1 MGLLNNSLFIALLSA
16 VGFVVAYFT
25 YGRFLA
31 RKVLGLDPARVTP
44 AYEKSDGVDYVPTR
58 PSVLFGHHFASI
70 AGLGPI
76 IGPAIAI
83 AWGWGPALLWV
94 LFGSIFIGAVHDLA
108 TLYAS
113 LRHQGRGL
121 GDLTDEVIGPRARLL
136 FLIII
141 FFLLALAMGV
151 FALYMAQLFVELC
164 PQAVA
169 PTFSLIGIAVIIGL
183 LSYKLK
189 WRLAPVTAIGLV
201 LMFAALYFG
210 LRVPAP
216 LYKVFASSETRA
228 AIHNIDDPALMDGSG
243 NKGLNPV
250 AVKAHFDALGETDEA
265 AAAIAKDVG
274 AARVKALDGWT
285 YVLLFYAFIASVLPV
300 WLLLQPR
307 DYINSYQLYLGL
319 GVILLGFLVWRPVI
333 GVPAFAPTPSVEDPL
348 MPFLF
353 ITIACGAI
361 SGFHSLVSSGTT
373 VRQIQSERHALGIG
387 YGAMLTEGFLA
398 VLVILACVA
407 GLSAD
412 DFGRFYGGAK
422 VNGLGAFL
430 SGAGV
435 VISKPFLFLSEP
447 FGVTEAGVVAFCT
460 SFIAVVVI
468 SFAMT
473 TLDSAT
479 RLLRFNVE
487 ELGKSLHI
495 APLANRYVASAIAV
509 AAIGFFAFTKI
520 GGKPAGLTLWQ
531 LFGTTNQLLASL
543 GLLVVSVMLYKMNK
557 PIIYTVVPMLIM
569 IVSVGWAMVYKLDEF
584 YHGWRDKN
592 DTGSMFLFIVGA
604 SLLALSVWL
613 IVEAALAFRRYQTN
627 RVETSAAVAST

>member
-1 MGLLNNSLFIALLSA
+1 MGLLHNSLFIALLSA
-16 VGFVVAYFT
+16 VGFVVAHLT

-31 RKVLGLDPARVTP
+31 HKVLGLDAARMTP
-44 AYEKSDGVDYVPTR
+44 AYEKTDGVDFVPTR

-76 IGPAIAI
+76 VGPAIAI
-83 AWGWGPALLWV
+83 AWGWSPALLWV
-94 LFGSIFIGAVHDLA
+94 FFGSVFLGAVHDLA

-121 GDLTDEVIGPRARLL
+121 GDLTVEVIGPRARIL

-151 FALYMAQLFVELC
+151 FALYMAQLFVDLC

-169 PTFSLIGIAVIIGL
+169 PTFSLIGIAVVIGL

-189 WRLAPVTAIGLV
+189 WRLAPVTVLGLV
-201 LMFAALYFG
+201 LMFAALLLG

-216 LYKVFASSETRA
+216 LYKAFVSSETLA
-228 AIHNIDDPALMDGSG
+228 AIQRIDDSALIDGSG
-243 NKGLNPV
+243 NKGLNPA
-250 AVKAHFDALGETDEA
+250 AVKAHFDGLAATDASA
-265 AAAIAKDVG
+265 AMSAADVG
-274 AARVKALDGWT
+274 DARIKALDGWT
-285 YVLLFYAFIASVLPV
+285 YLLLVYAFIASVLPV

-319 GVILLGFLVWRPVI
+319 VVILLGFFVWRPVI
-333 GVPAFAPTPSVEDPL
+333 GVPAFQSTASASDPL

-373 VRQIQSERHALGIG
+373 VRQIQSEKHALGIG

-407 GLSAD
+407 GLSDD

-435 VISKPFLFLSEP
+435 IISKPLLVLRGLLGIS
-447 FGVTEAGVVAFCT
+447 EAGIVTFCT

-487 ELGKSLHI
+487 ELGKSLRI
-495 APLANRYVASAIAV
+495 APLANRYVASAIAI

-520 GGKPAGLTLWQ
+520 GGKPAGMTLWQ

-569 IVSVGWAMVYKLDEF
+569 IASVGWAMVYKLDEF
-584 YHGWRDKN
+584 YRGWRDQN
-592 DTGSMFLFIVGA
+592 DTGSMFLFIVGTA
-604 SLLALSVWL
+604 LLVLSVWL
-613 IVEAALAFRRYQTN
+613 MVEAVLAFRRYQIN
-627 RVETSAAVAST
+627 RVASGAAVPLA